1 MLGRYDL
8 MPEQAAGKVVDR
20 WQKDVACKDA
30 IRELEL

>member
-1 MLGRYDL
+1 MLGHYDL

-20 WQKDVACKDA
+20 WLKDVACKDA